1 LSSQHSSIPPAI
13 GTRRLAR
20 RPLPVRARPARLA
33 SASLRP
39 TTLSR
44 RCGRYHLLELIGR
57 GGMADVFLA
66 CRNDVEGPRPRY
78 ALKQLQRKWSMDP
91 QLRAMFASEARLT
104 NTLQHPNLVR
114 VFETG
119 EHLGLPFMVMEYVD
133 GVSCAKILRAVA
145 ARGERFPEGAA
156 LVICSEV
163 LKGLIHAH
171 AACDQEGKS
180 LGIVHRDVSP
190 GNILISRTGRV
201 KLADFGI
208 ARSTQIDHHT
218 DPGQVKGKFGYMSPE
233 QVMGDE
239 ALDGRSDVFSL
250 GVVIAEML
258 LGRRLFFEVL
268 TRMYEADI
276 AVLDHEASR
285 LSPELLPLL
294 KKALQRDR
302 KLRFA
307 SAAEFLAALGQ
318 AADNLGITLGDPAL
332 VPWLFQLGVLPSQ
345 SGAFALQI
353 DGLDEPREKR

>member
-1 LSSQHSSIPPAI
+1 M
-13 GTRRLAR
+13 GTRRLSR
-20 RPLPVRARPARLA
+20 RPLSVRSKPARTASATWRPAM
-33 SASLRP
+33 P
-39 TTLSR
+39 GK
-44 RCGRYHLLELIGR
+44 RCGRYQLLDVLGR
-57 GGMADVFLA
+57 GGMADVYLA
-66 CRNDVEGPRPRY
+66 CRSDVEGPRPRY
-78 ALKQLQRKWSMDP
+78 ALKLLQRKWSMDP

-104 NTLQHPNLVR
+104 TSLHHPNLVR
-114 VFETG
+114 VFDAG
-119 EHLGLPFMVMEYVD
+119 EHLGVPFMVMEYVD

-156 LVICSEV
+156 LKICAEV
-163 LKGLIHAH
+163 LQGLVHAH
-171 AACDQEGKS
+171 AARDAEGRS

-190 GNILISRTGRV
+190 GNILISRSGRV

-239 ALDGRSDVFSL
+239 ELDGRSDVFSL

-258 LGRRLFFEVL
+258 LGRRLFSGKGEFEVL

-276 AVLDHEASR
+276 AVLDQEASR

-302 KLRFA
+302 KQRFA
-307 SAAEFLAALGQ
+307 NAPEFLAAVLQ
-318 AADNLGITLGDPAL
+318 AASNLGLTLDDSVL
-332 VPWLFQLGVLPSQ
+332 VPWLFQLGVLPAQ
-345 SGAFALQI
+345 SGMYALQL
-353 DGLDEPREKR
+353 DGLDDREKRENG

>member
-1 LSSQHSSIPPAI
+1 M
-13 GTRRLAR
+13 GTRRLTR
-20 RPLPVRARPARLA
+20 RPLPIRPKPARLA
-33 SASLRP
+33 PATWRSATP
-39 TTLSR
+39 GSR
-44 RCGRYHLLELIGR
+44 YGRYQLLETLGR
-57 GGMADVFLA
+57 GGMADVYLA
-66 CRNDVEGPRPRY
+66 CRHDVEGPRPRY
-78 ALKQLQRKWSMDP
+78 AMKVLQRKWSMDP

-104 NTLQHPNLVR
+104 TGLHHPNLVR
-114 VFETG
+114 VFEAG
-119 EHLGLPFMVMEYVD
+119 EHLGLPYMVMEYVD
-133 GVSCAKILRAVA
+133 GVSCAKILRLVA

-171 AACDQEGKS
+171 AACDRDGES

-239 ALDGRSDVFSL
+239 ELDGRSDVFSL
-250 GVVIAEML
+250 GVVVAEML
-258 LGRRLFFEVL
+258 LGRRLFSGKGEFEVL

-276 AVLDHEASR
+276 AVLYQEASR
-285 LSPELLPLL
+285 LSPALLPVLE
-294 KKALQRDR
+294 KALQRDR

-307 SAAEFLAALGQ
+307 NATEFLAAVTE
-318 AADNLGITLGDPAL
+318 AADKLGITLGDPAL
-332 VPWLFQLGVLPSQ
+332 VPWLFQLGVFPQQ

-353 DGLDEPREKR
+353 EPLEGQREKR

>member
-1 LSSQHSSIPPAI
+1 M
-13 GTRRLAR
+13 GTRRMPR
-20 RPLPVRARPARLA
+20 RTPPLRAKPTR
-33 SASLRP
+33 SASGSWRSP
-39 TTLSR
+39 MQSN
-44 RCGRYHLLELIGR
+44 RCGRYRLLEVLGR
-57 GGMADVFLA
+57 GGMADVWLA

-104 NTLQHPNLVR
+104 TALQHPNLVR
-114 VFETG
+114 VFEAG

-145 ARGERFPEGAA
+145 ARGERFPEAAA
-156 LVICSEV
+156 LTICAQV
-163 LKGLIHAH
+163 LEGLVHAH
-171 AACDQEGKS
+171 AACDEQGQS

-239 ALDGRSDVFSL
+239 QLDGRSDVFSL
-250 GVVIAEML
+250 GVVMTEML
-258 LGRRLFFEVL
+258 LGRRLFSGKGEFEVL

-276 AVLDHEASR
+276 AVLYQEASR
-285 LSPELLPLL
+285 VSPALLPLL
-294 KKALQRDR
+294 EKALQRDR
-302 KLRFA
+302 SRRFA
-307 SAAEFLAALGQ
+307 SAADFLAALRQ
-318 AADNLGITLGDPAL
+318 AAQQLQLTLDDRAL
-332 VPWLFQLGVLPSQ
+332 VPWLFQLGVMPSQ
-345 SGAFALQI
+345 SGYYALQ
-353 DGLDEPREKR
+353 LEPLEEKREKR